1 MRCAWTGLR
10 AGNQPIIPSRTG
22 PRYRPHPLEP
32 FPLIRVFVQAVKI
45 LSILAL
51 TVAIAGGSVWFFDYW
66 TERSASE
73 MEGRPVTIQITDEDD
88 GGSVAEK
95 LTDAGVVRYGFY
107 FEQRLRFGGGELRP
121 GTYTLRVGMSVPEI
135 LQVVTVHDE
144 NTSDDTGEVA
154 STSSD
159 QPAFQVT
166 FIEGQRIEQNAQVVE
181 EAGLENGAADYIA
194 AAQDV
199 DQFRSNYAFLESV
212 PDGGTLEGFLFPST
226 YNIGQGAT
234 AVDVIHYQLSTF
246 ESQAAPELQAEADR
260 MGMSLYEVVTLASI
274 VEREAAIPEERPIIA
289 AVYLNRMDEGMPLQ
303 ADPSNQYGVGTA
315 DEWWPRLDTQLLEQS
330 KSTPYDTYNQE
341 GLPPTPIANP
351 GYAALQAVIQP
362 ADVTF
367 LYFVTKGDDSGAHV
381 FSNTLEEHNANICN
395 EHPDWEQCGGGT
407 LIDGETVA
415 DRIRRTAGVA

>member
-1 MRCAWTGLR
+1 M
-10 AGNQPIIPSRTG
+10 
-22 PRYRPHPLEP
+22 
-32 FPLIRVFVQAVKI
+32 IRVFVQAVKI

-66 TERSASE
+66 TDRSASE
-73 MEGRPVTIQITDEDD
+73 MEGRPVTIQITEDDD

-95 LTDAGVVRYGFY
+95 LTDAGLVRYGFY

-135 LQVVTVHDE
+135 LKVVTVP
-144 NTSDDTGEVA
+144 DTGEA
-154 STSSD
+154 ADTGD
-159 QPAFQVT
+159 AAAATNQPGFQVT
-166 FIEGQRIEQNAQVVE
+166 FIEGQRIEQNAQVVQD
-181 EAGLENGAADYIA
+181 AGLENGAADYIA

-226 YNIGQGAT
+226 YNIGEGAT

-246 ESQAAPELQAEADR
+246 ESQAAPELQARADE
-260 MGMSLYEVVTLASI
+260 MGLSLYQLVTLASI

-303 ADPSNQYGVGTA
+303 ADPSNQYGVGTP

-351 GYAALQAVIQP
+351 GYAALQAVVQP
-362 ADVTF
+362 ADVTY
-367 LYFVTKGDDSGAHV
+367 LYFVTKGDESGAHV
-381 FSNTLEEHNANICN
+381 FANTLEEHNANICN
-395 EHPDWEQCGGGT
+395 EHPDWEQCTGGS
-407 LIDGETVA
+407 LIDGETIA
-415 DRIRRTAGVA
+415 DRVRRRAGVA

>member
-1 MRCAWTGLR
+1 M
-10 AGNQPIIPSRTG
+10 
-22 PRYRPHPLEP
+22 
-32 FPLIRVFVQAVKI
+32 IRVFVQAVKI

-66 TERSASE
+66 TDRSTSE
-73 MEGRPVTIQITDEDD
+73 MEGRPVTIEITDDDD
-88 GGSVAEK
+88 GGTVAEK
-95 LTDAGVVRYGFY
+95 LTDSGLVRYGFY

-135 LQVVTVHDE
+135 VQAVTVPE
-144 NTSDDTGEVA
+144 EDTAGDTATA
-154 STSSD
+154 STN

-181 EAGLENGAADYIA
+181 EAGLENGAAEYIA

-212 PDGGTLEGFLFPST
+212 PQGGSLEGFLFPST
-226 YNIGQGAT
+226 YNIGEGAT

-246 ESQAAPELQAEADR
+246 ESQAAAELQAQADQ
-260 MGMSLYEVVTLASI
+260 MGLSLYEVVTLGSI

-289 AVYLNRMDEGMPLQ
+289 AVYLNRMDQGMPLQ
-303 ADPSNQYGVGTA
+303 ADPSNQYGVGTPE
-315 DEWWPRLDTQLLEQS
+315 DWWPRLDTELLEQS

-351 GYAALQAVIQP
+351 GYASLQAVVQP
-362 ADVTF
+362 ADVTY
-367 LYFVTKGDDSGAHV
+367 LYFVTTGDDSGAHV
-381 FSNTLEEHNANICN
+381 FSNTLEEHNANICT
-395 EHPDWEQCGGGT
+395 EHPDWEQCTGGS
-407 LIDGETVA
+407 LIDGKTIA
-415 DRIRRTAGVA
+415 DRVRRTAGVA